1 MTTNTTNIRVPTKI
15 MKQRLDKLLV
25 ELNYCTSRQQAQIL
39 IRAGAVKVNDRLF
52 DKPGSE
58 VSPTA
63 KIEVK
68 EKPPYVSR
76 GGEKLKQALNT
87 FSLSVEGRICL
98 DGGISTGG
106 FTDCLLQHGASL
118 VYGVDVGYGQVDWK
132 IRTDE
137 RVILR
142 ERTNFRHLTP
152 ADLYGTNPKATLG
165 VMDLSFISLT
175 KVLSALWEL
184 LDTPKEVVLLVKP
197 QFEVGRTL
205 VGKNGVVKNPQH
217 QAEAIVRVLETAQN
231 LGWHYQG
238 LTASPIKG
246 PAGNTEYL
254 LWLNTLPEASL
265 IDLEQILALTTTA
278 IKDN

>member
-1 MTTNTTNIRVPTKI
+1 

-39 IRAGAVKVNDRLF
+39 IRAGEVKVNDRIL
-52 DKPGSE
+52 DKPSTE
-58 VSPTA
+58 VNPTD

-76 GGEKLKQALNT
+76 GGEKLKKALNT
-87 FSLSVEGRICL
+87 FPIRVEGRICL

-118 VYGVDVGYGQVDWK
+118 IYGVDVGYGQVDWK

-152 ADLYGTNPKATLG
+152 EDLYGTNPKATLG

-184 LDTPKEVVLLVKP
+184 LDPPKEVILLVKP
-197 QFEVGRTL
+197 QFEVGREL
-205 VGKNGVVKNPQH
+205 VGKKGVVKNPQH
-217 QAEAIVRVLETAQN
+217 QAQAIFQVLETAQA
-231 LGWHYQG
+231 LGWTYQG

-254 LWLNTLPEASL
+254 LWLNNLPEAPF
-265 IDLEQILALTTTA
+265 IDLEQILAVTTTA
-278 IKDN
+278 IKE